1 MKNKRT
7 HLRGE
12 IRAVAE
18 DGTIEILAVAYGIT
32 DDYGTQFQRGTFTE
46 SLEQRLP
53 VIAWGHDW
61 SEPIGRALD
70 YRETDEGLYL
80 TARLDIGQGIAR
92 ADQAHTQLRSGTLT
106 DVSVG
111 FMRVASEDNGD
122 HVMITKAE
130 LDEVSVVL
138 RGAVPGA
145 RVLAVRSA
153 RSGEVV
159 DLGAVE
165 EIARR
170 VVAGDID
177 QATAD
182 EMARLL
188 SAPPA
193 EGDPLPTPAED
204 VVTYAEPEPEPV
216 TDELAADVIAEA
228 EQILDRSR

>member
-1 MKNKRT
+1 MTKRET
-7 HLRGE
+7 RTGE
-12 IRAVAE
+12 IRAATE
-18 DGTIEILAVAYGIT
+18 DGTIEVLAVAYGVT
-32 DDYGTQFQRGTFTE
+32 DDYGTQFERGTFTD
-46 SLEQRLP
+46 SLEQHLP
-53 VIAWGHDW
+53 VIAWAHSWD
-61 SEPIGRALD
+61 EPIGRATGF
-70 YRETDEGLYL
+70 RETDEGLVL
-80 TARLDIGQGIAR
+80 TARLDIGGAVPR
-92 ADQAHTQLRSGTLT
+92 ADQAYEQARSGTLT

-111 FMRVASEDNGD
+111 FMRRADEERDGVT
-122 HVMITKAE
+122 VITKAD
-130 LDEVSVVL
+130 LDEVSFVL

-145 RVLAVRSA
+145 KVLAVRSA

-159 DLGAVE
+159 DLTAVE

-193 EGDPLPTPAED
+193 ATPLTEVDGDEVTGDGTGAALPPIDEAAAEL
-204 VVTYAEPEPEPV
+204 V
-216 TDELAADVIAEA
+216 AEA